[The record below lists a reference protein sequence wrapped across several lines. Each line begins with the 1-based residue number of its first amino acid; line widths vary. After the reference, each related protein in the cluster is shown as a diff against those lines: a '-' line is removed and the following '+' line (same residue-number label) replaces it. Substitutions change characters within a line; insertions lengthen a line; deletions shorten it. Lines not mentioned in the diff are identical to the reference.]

1 MTAEEAVE
9 GENEFLNEKKMNDLL
24 TIITNE
30 QNSMRHVNTKWKSIS
45 MS

>member
-9 GENEFLNEKKMNDLL
+9 GENEFSNEKKMNDLL